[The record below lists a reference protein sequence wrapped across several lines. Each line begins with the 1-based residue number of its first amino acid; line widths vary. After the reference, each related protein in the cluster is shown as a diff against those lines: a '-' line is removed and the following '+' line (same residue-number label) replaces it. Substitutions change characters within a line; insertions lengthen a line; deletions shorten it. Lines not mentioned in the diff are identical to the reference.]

1 MTTLCRCRESIRRVD
16 RTCRYI
22 ILSDA
27 MTEGGIMLPKM
38 CLSGKRFSV
47 TYTLCPKNVTTLSRY
62 NSDIHES
69 ILIIFGTNVTQKVGN
84 QKLLCFPKMSQK
96 L

>member
-22 ILSDA
+22 ISSDA

-47 TYTLCPKNVTTLSRY
+47 TYTLCPQNVAALSRF

-69 ILIIFGTNVTQKVGN
+69 IFTIFGSFWENKVTVDY
-84 QKLLCFPKMSQK
+84 LLSE
-96 L
+96 